1 MNQLFTE
8 LLQHDELLQLS
19 PSLYQVFSNRNTQP
33 TTQPNTNI
41 LSSSLSNINKTTTS
55 LPEDWDEI
63 DFNFLS
69 EIGFTKAQIK
79 QIFAKGLNN
88 PDNVQQ
94 SIDHFSYMYIYEKE
108 RLKKYPNPLNVLM
121 GVLIK
126 GGIWVEKNYK
136 SQNEIAL
143 AELKILK
150 QNEAER
156 MENLKKDLIQAEFE
170 IWLNNLSESEKNEIE
185 EIHSK
190 KYFVNGLSKNTNKGL
205 ILKGYFINQIN
216 GNIK

>member
-1 MNQLFTE
+1 
-8 LLQHDELLQLS
+8 
-19 PSLYQVFSNRNTQP
+19 
-33 TTQPNTNI
+33 
-41 LSSSLSNINKTTTS
+41 
-55 LPEDWDEI
+55 
-63 DFNFLS
+63 
-69 EIGFTKAQIK
+69 
-79 QIFAKGLNN
+79 
-88 PDNVQQ
+88 
-94 SIDHFSYMYIYEKE
+94 
-108 RLKKYPNPLNVLM
+108 M